1 MLSQVRHP
9 ARGCALLQMS
19 CAGAPPAIHL
29 RHAAL
34 MLSVLRW
41 RAPAALD
48 AFGAFCR
55 RDGPCIPCLGLCHF
69 EGIS

>member
-1 MLSQVRHP
+1 MLSQARHP
-9 ARGCALLQMS
+9 ARDCAMLQMS

-29 RHAAL
+29 RHAAV

-41 RAPAALD
+41 RALAALA
-48 AFGAFCR
+48 AFGVFCR
-55 RDGPCIPCLGLCHF
+55 RDGLCIPCPGLCHF